1 MAKPSRL
8 PGPTLPLVDAECDRA
23 YALHEEGRDEEALA
37 VLRALVEQHQESV
50 EAHLSLAPML
60 VVLGR
65 FDEAAECARL
75 GAERAWNDPYLLV
88 RSATTAWHGD
98 PAAAK
103 VYLGRIDEL
112 TGWAPSFALEAE
124 VWHLKGL
131 LAWNEG
137 AREAALEWL
146 GRAFEA
152 DPGGLGA
159 GADLALALAESGR
172 GAEATAVV
180 ERALQARP
188 GDARLLALTED
199 RAP

>member
-1 MAKPSRL
+1 MAQRAKL
-8 PGPTLPLVDAECDRA
+8 LALCLGLICPLVESEFDRA
-23 YALHEEGRDEEALA
+23 YALHEAGFGEEALA
-37 VLRALVEQHQESV
+37 VLRGLVEQHPESA

-88 RSATTAWHGD
+88 RAATTAWHGD

-103 VYLGRIDEL
+103 VYLGRVDEL

-131 LAWNEG
+131 LAWSEG
-137 AREAALEWL
+137 AREPALEL
-146 GRAFEA
+146 LARAFRPTPA
-152 DPGGLGA
+152 DSA
-159 GADLALALAESGR
+159 WVRISR
-172 GAEATAVV
+172 S
-180 ERALQARP
+180 R
-188 GDARLLALTED
+188 
-199 RAP
+199 